1 MRRVFYA
8 LVLLLVAAN
17 MLAKDA
23 VIDGIKYS
31 LDEQNCTAS
40 VTYNIP
46 GPDVPNY
53 NHLSGVV
60 VIPATISYSGTY
72 TVTSIG
78 LSAFEKAPSITEVVL
93 PSTITTI
100 DDYAFHDC
108 GELKKVDIPSSV
120 TYLGNYAFRLCRK
133 LTTVNIP
140 ATIKKIGTY
149 TFSYCEALK
158 DFYIPATVDTIRTM
172 AFSYCKMNNLYLM
185 RPTPPV
191 TEENPCYS
199 GTDHKPK
206 LIVPCGY
213 LAAYQEDVRWND
225 LEIAEMPKPSFDG
238 LYYDFDETAQTA
250 TLTYE
255 LKQKSIN
262 YIALP
267 ETVVLPAT
275 INKDD
280 TYTLT
285 AIGDFA
291 LAYNRTVESVTIP
304 EGVTSIGNSA
314 FEMCEKLSAV
324 SLPEGIETIGSF
336 CFNLCKQ
343 LQTIH
348 LPEGLVSMGTLAFYQ
363 CENLT
368 SVSLPATLVTIEE
381 YAFDGCTALAEL
393 TNYNPMPQD
402 IAAKN
407 VFNKLNV
414 ASVTLRVP
422 QGSLSAYQNA
432 PVWQEF
438 NIVEFDPQQGIDQP
452 TSDSSLKGRGK
463 KLIKDGQLYIERNGK
478 TYNTLGAEVQ

>member
-1 MRRVFYA
+1 
-8 LVLLLVAAN
+8 
-17 MLAKDA
+17 MLATEA
-23 VIDGIKYS
+23 IIDGIKYK
-31 LDEQNCTAS
+31 LNEQNSTAS
-40 VTYNIP
+40 VTYNIS

-78 LSAFEKAPSITEVVL
+78 LSAFEKAPFITEVVL

-120 TYLGNYAFRLCRK
+120 TYLGNYAFHLCRK

-140 ATIKKIGTY
+140 AGIKKIGTY

-172 AFSYCKMNNLYLM
+172 AFSYCLMNNLYLM

-199 GTDHKPK
+199 SGHEPK
-206 LIVPCGY
+206 LIVPYGSQ
-213 LAAYQEDVRWND
+213 AAYQADVHWNN
-225 LEIAEMPKPSFDG
+225 LEIAEMPKSSFDG

-255 LKQKSIN
+255 LKQKNIN

-291 LAYNRTVESVTIP
+291 LAYNRSVESLIVP
-304 EGVTSIGNSA
+304 AGVTAIGNSA
-314 FEMCEKLSAV
+314 FEMCEKLKAI
-324 SLPEGIETIGSF
+324 SLPEGVESIGSF

-343 LQTIH
+343 LQAVG
-348 LPEGLVSMGTLAFYQ
+348 LPEGLLSLGSLAFYQ
-363 CENLT
+363 CAGLT
-368 SVSLPATLVTIEE
+368 TVSLPSTLVTIEDN
-381 YAFDGCTALAEL
+381 AFDGCTALSSL
-393 TNYNPMPQD
+393 TNYNSVPQD

-407 VFNKLNV
+407 VFNKVNV
-414 ASVTLRVP
+414 SSVTLLVP

-432 PVWQEF
+432 PVWQDF
-438 NIVEFDPQQGIDQP
+438 NLVEFDPHEGIEEP
-452 TSDSSLKGRGK
+452 TSDSSLKGRGEK
-463 KLIKDGQLYIERNGK
+463 MIKDGQLLIERNGK
-478 TYNTLGAEVQ
+478 MYNAFGYPLTH

>member
-1 MRRVFYA
+1 MRKLFYSMA
-8 LVLLLVAAN
+8 LALMAAN
-17 MLAKDA
+17 MLATEA
-23 VIDGIKYS
+23 IIDGIKYK
-31 LDEQNCTAS
+31 LDEQNNTAS
-40 VTYNIP
+40 VTYNIS

-53 NHLSGVV
+53 NQLSGVV

-78 LSAFEKAPSITEVVL
+78 FSAFEKAPSITEIVL
-93 PSTITTI
+93 PNTIIRI

-172 AFSYCKMNNLYLM
+172 AFSYCKLNNVYIM

-206 LIVPCGY
+206 LIVPYGS
-213 LAAYQEDVRWND
+213 LEAYHADVRWND

-255 LKQKSIN
+255 LKQKNIN

-267 ETVVLPAT
+267 ETVFLPAT

-280 TYTLT
+280 TYTMT

-291 LAYNRTVESVTIP
+291 LAYNRTVESVSVP
-304 EGVTSIGNSA
+304 EGVTSLGNSA

-343 LQTIH
+343 LQTVH

-368 SVSLPATLVTIEE
+368 TVSLPATLVTIEE
-381 YAFDGCTALAEL
+381 NAFDGCTALSEL
-393 TNYNPMPQD
+393 TNYNPVPQD

-407 VFNKLNV
+407 VFNKLNL

-422 QGSLSAYQNA
+422 EGSLSAYQNA
-432 PVWQEF
+432 PVWQDF
-438 NIVEFDPQQGIDQP
+438 NIVEFDPHEGIEQP
-452 TSDSSLKGRGK
+452 TSDSSLKGRGE
-463 KLIKDGQLYIERNGK
+463 KLIKDGQLLIERNGNI
-478 TYNTLGAEVQ
+478 YNANGTQIK

>member
-1 MRRVFYA
+1 MRRVFNA

-23 VIDGIKYS
+23 IIDGIKYF
-31 LDEQNCTAS
+31 LDEQNRTAS

-53 NHLSGVV
+53 NQLSGVV

-108 GELKKVDIPSSV
+108 GELKKMDIPSSV

-140 ATIKKIGTY
+140 AGIKKIGTY

-158 DFYIPATVDTIRTM
+158 DLYIPATVDTIRTM

-191 TEENPCYS
+191 TEEMPCYS
-199 GTDHKPK
+199 SGHEPK
-206 LIVPCGY
+206 LIVPYGS
-213 LAAYQEDVRWND
+213 LAAYQADVRWND
-225 LEIAEMPKPSFDG
+225 LEITTMPKPSFDG
-238 LYYDFDETAQTA
+238 LYFDFDETAQTA

-275 INKDD
+275 INKDN

-291 LAYNRTVESVTIP
+291 LAYNRSVESVTIP
-304 EGVTSIGNSA
+304 EGVTSLGNSA

-324 SLPEGIETIGSF
+324 SMPEGIETIGSF

-343 LQTIH
+343 LQAVH
-348 LPEGLVSMGTLAFYQ
+348 LQEGLVSMGTLAFYQ

-368 SVSLPATLVTIEE
+368 TVSLPSTLVTIEDN
-381 YAFDGCTALAEL
+381 AFDGCTALSEL
-393 TNYNPMPQD
+393 TNYNPVPQD

-414 ASVTLRVP
+414 ASVILRVP

-432 PVWQEF
+432 PVWQDF
-438 NIVEFDPQQGIDQP
+438 YIVEFDPQQGIDGINHKSEIINP
-452 TSDSSLKGRGK
+452 KF
-463 KLIKDGQLYIERNGK
+463 IKDGQLLIERNGK
-478 TYNTLGAEVQ
+478 TYNALGAEVQ